1 MAWKKKASGSDDNG
15 DPSARLVT
23 AEADIA
29 KAGKWFARGLEL
41 GEKRQFEYAIEYY
54 VNGLEFWP
62 DAVEDACKPL
72 HGCAV
77 ARLQT
82 GGKKAGLK
90 DTMKRSLSDKNPKQA
105 FLNAMWLFGHDPE
118 NMSYAEAMTRNAG
131 RLRAEDAAQWAAGVF
146 LKALE
151 VAPKASTKCFQ
162 SFVRLVEE
170 LADRAAKR
178 GEVTFAVSTY
188 ETVVSGVNLWRRRN
202 PKEKDI
208 EDTLRNLSTKLTIL
222 KGRYTDGES
231 FRDSM
236 VDSESQADLHDKDRS
251 VQSDERLDEL
261 IAVAQQECTNNAE
274 DSRLVK
280 NYIDLLCRRERED
293 EEIRAI
299 GVAVQAYKQTSDY
312 RWKQMAD
319 DIRIKQL
326 GRRGRELKKS
336 GDQPAYKVH
345 WNQQI
350 TFEMAVYKER
360 VKRYPTDNRLKFE
373 LGVRFFRTR
382 RYDEAIPLFQTA
394 RSDPR
399 NRVASGL
406 YLGRCFYRKD
416 YHSQAIP
423 TFEKTISEYE
433 ITDDDMAKNLQYW
446 LARSQQASLDH
457 QSAKETYGKILQLDY
472 NYRDVRARLD
482 SLPSRGQTPADG
494 E

>member
-1 MAWKKKASGSDDNG
+1 MAWKKKASSSDDNG

-23 AEADIA
+23 TDADKA
-29 KAGKWFARGLEL
+29 KARKWFARGLEL

-90 DTMKRSLSDKNPKQA
+90 DTMKRSLSDRNPRQA
-105 FLNAMWLFGHDPE
+105 FLNAMWLFAHDPE
-118 NMSYAEAMTRNAG
+118 NINYVEAITRNAG
-131 RLRAEDAAQWAAGVF
+131 KLRAEDAAQWAAGVF

-151 VAPKASTKCFQ
+151 GAPKASNKCFQ
-162 SFVRLVEE
+162 SFVRMVEE
-170 LADRAAKR
+170 LADRAGER
-178 GEVTFAVSTY
+178 GEAAFAVCSY
-188 ETVVSGVNLWRRRN
+188 ETVVSGTNLWQRRN
-202 PKEKDI
+202 PKEKSI
-208 EDTLRNLSTKLTIL
+208 EDNLRNLSTKLTIL
-222 KGRYTDGES
+222 KGKYKDGDSYRESLADGET
-231 FRDSM
+231 
-236 VDSESQADLHDKDRS
+236 QAELHDKDRS
-251 VQSDERLDEL
+251 VQSDERLDQL
-261 IAVAQQECTNNAE
+261 IAIAEQECAQTPE
-274 DSRLVK
+274 DARLVK

-326 GRRGRELKKS
+326 GRLGRELKKS
-336 GDQPAYKVH
+336 GDQQAYKVH
-345 WNQQI
+345 WNKQI
-350 TFEMAVYKER
+350 TFELAVYKER
-360 VKRYPTDNRLKFE
+360 VRRYPTDNRLKFE
-373 LGVRFFRTR
+373 LGVRLFRTR

-399 NRVASGL
+399 NRASSGL
-406 YLGRCFYRKD
+406 YLGRCFFRKD

-423 TFEKTISEYE
+423 TFETTIGEWE
-433 ITDDDMAKNLQYW
+433 FPDDDMAKDLQYW
-446 LARSQQASLDH
+446 LARSQEASGDH
-457 QSAKETYGKILQLDY
+457 ESARKTYGKILQLDY
-472 NYRDVRARLD
+472 NFRDVRDRLD
-482 SLPSRGQTPADG
+482 ALPGAGQTAAG